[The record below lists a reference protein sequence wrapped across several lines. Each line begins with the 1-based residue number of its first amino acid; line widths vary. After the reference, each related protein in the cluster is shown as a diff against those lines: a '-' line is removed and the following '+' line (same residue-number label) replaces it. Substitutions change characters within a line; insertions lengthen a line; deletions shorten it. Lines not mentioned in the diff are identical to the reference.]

1 MSLRDRND
9 VNYAVTAA
17 LEEWTRDW
25 DLGTTFLKCRNC
37 GVKQTFHGGGG
48 GQPFPAHRDKCLIG
62 KRGEHFPLYE
72 LRAALDT
79 LSPVPA

>member
-37 GVKQTFHGGGG
+37 GAKQTFHGGGG

-62 KRGEHFPLYE
+62 KRDEHFPLYE

-79 LSPVPA
+79 LSPMTP